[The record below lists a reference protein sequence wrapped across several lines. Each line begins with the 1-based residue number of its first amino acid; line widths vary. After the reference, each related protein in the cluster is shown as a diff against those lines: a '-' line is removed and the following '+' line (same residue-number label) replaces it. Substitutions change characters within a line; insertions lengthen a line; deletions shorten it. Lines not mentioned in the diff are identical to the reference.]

1 MANKRLLF
9 IEDLYDFYFNKYKR
23 STHFSSEKTGEP
35 LVVQVHGNIKFDT
48 SDKDK
53 EGLLPV
59 HLQSCHTDLNVNG
72 SNINTSVME
81 SALPSFKNRPILGYI
96 HKVVTEEN
104 PEGQWEFYSHNMHE
118 EDGEIVYDEYPIGLI
133 PESCNAQLVYDEEKD
148 KTYCEV
154 DGYIYEEYSK
164 AAEILQREQQCA
176 VSVELSIRELSYDAK
191 LKYLNIEDFFFS
203 GVTILGKT
211 PDGETVKPG
220 MVGSNVKLADFSAQN
235 NSLFNDYETKMIE
248 LQERLNKLE
257 SACFNK
263 EQNTVQLQSKEGG
276 TNENMTKFEELLDKY
291 NKTIEDITFDYSE
304 MSDEELEAKFAELFS
319 DENSDEDNS
328 DEENSDTPSDDE
340 VMEKDSDSDSSEN
353 DLDDSE
359 DNSNGEE
366 NKNQEFEKLIR
377 TFEISHEDIRYAL
390 YNLLSSYEESDNEWY
405 FINAVYDDYFTYENW
420 SGDKIFG
427 QAYTKDGDN
436 VSFDGERYNLHR
448 ELLTDSEYAELQT
461 MRSNYA
467 ELKEFKANVEKNEL
481 HSKKEEIINSERYA
495 VLAEKNESGEYINA
509 EFAEL
514 IKSMDEY
521 SIEDFETKVKVICCF

>member
-1 MANKRLLF
+1 M
-9 IEDLYDFYFNKYKR
+9 
-23 STHFSSEKTGEP
+23 
-35 LVVQVHGNIKFDT
+35 
-48 SDKDK
+48 K
-53 EGLLPV
+53 E
-59 HLQSCHTDLNVNG
+59 
-72 SNINTSVME
+72 E
-81 SALPSFKNRPILGYI
+81 
-96 HKVVTEEN
+96 
-104 PEGQWEFYSHNMHE
+104 
-118 EDGEIVYDEYPIGLI
+118 
-133 PESCNAQLVYDEEKD
+133 
-148 KTYCEV
+148 
-154 DGYIYEEYSK
+154 
-164 AAEILQREQQCA
+164 
-176 VSVELSIRELSYDAK
+176 
-191 LKYLNIEDFFFS
+191 
-203 GVTILGKT
+203 
-211 PDGETVKPG
+211 
-220 MVGSNVKLADFSAQN
+220 
-235 NSLFNDYETKMIE
+235 
-248 LQERLNKLE
+248 
-257 SACFNK
+257 
-263 EQNTVQLQSKEGG
+263 
-276 TNENMTKFEELLDKY
+276 
-291 NKTIEDITFDYSE
+291 
-304 MSDEELEAKFAELFS
+304 
-319 DENSDEDNS
+319 
-328 DEENSDTPSDDE
+328 
-340 VMEKDSDSDSSEN
+340 DSDSDSSEN

-521 SIEDFETKVKVICCF
+521 SIEDFETKVKVMHSDYLSSHSNFSFNASNHKNTQVKLFANINKKSKPKKNYGNLFD

>member
-1 MANKRLLF
+1 
-9 IEDLYDFYFNKYKR
+9 
-23 STHFSSEKTGEP
+23 
-35 LVVQVHGNIKFDT
+35 
-48 SDKDK
+48 
-53 EGLLPV
+53 
-59 HLQSCHTDLNVNG
+59 
-72 SNINTSVME
+72 
-81 SALPSFKNRPILGYI
+81 
-96 HKVVTEEN
+96 
-104 PEGQWEFYSHNMHE
+104 
-118 EDGEIVYDEYPIGLI
+118 
-133 PESCNAQLVYDEEKD
+133 
-148 KTYCEV
+148 
-154 DGYIYEEYSK
+154 
-164 AAEILQREQQCA
+164 
-176 VSVELSIRELSYDAK
+176 
-191 LKYLNIEDFFFS
+191 
-203 GVTILGKT
+203 
-211 PDGETVKPG
+211 
-220 MVGSNVKLADFSAQN
+220 
-235 NSLFNDYETKMIE
+235 MIE

-304 MSDEELEAKFAELFS
+304 MSDEELEGKFAELFS
-319 DENSDEDNS
+319 DENS

-340 VMEKDSDSDSSEN
+340 ETGIDSGSDSSEN
-353 DLDDSE
+353 DLDNSG
-359 DNSNGEE
+359 DNSNVEE

-495 VLAEKNESGEYINA
+495 VLAEKNESGEYVNA
-509 EFAEL
+509 DFAEL

-521 SIEDFETKVKVICCF
+521 SIEDFETKVKVMHSDYLSSHSNFSSNESNHKNTQVKLFANINKKSKPKKNYGNLFD